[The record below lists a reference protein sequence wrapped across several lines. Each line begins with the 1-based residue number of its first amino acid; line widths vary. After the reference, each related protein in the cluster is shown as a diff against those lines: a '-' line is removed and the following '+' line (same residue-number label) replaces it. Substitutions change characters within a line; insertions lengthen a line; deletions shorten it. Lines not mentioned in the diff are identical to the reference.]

1 MSSKDKGLTRFL
13 QAFFPCSSDSRA
25 DQLIILT
32 ADFPSMKG
40 RLRNLVAAVV
50 LLQLSLL
57 VGVLGFMKV
66 EGYNLINAFYM
77 AVITISTVG
86 FTEVHALSAN
96 GRLFTSIYILI
107 NLGIFAYVVSVIT
120 SYLFE
125 GKLRS
130 IFKDYME
137 DRELNKLKDHVI
149 VCGYGRNGSQACEEL
164 LKSGRDFVV
173 IEKDPEIRQSV
184 PSTTGFQFLI
194 ADATAD
200 SNLKLA
206 GIERAAVIIITTP
219 SDAANVFITLTARAL
234 KPDIYIISRASEQ
247 QTEEKLYRAGA
258 NQVIMPDNLGG
269 MFMAQMVTKPVVIEF
284 LDLLT
289 GRGGSAYRLEA
300 VHFDHLRPRYKDKT
314 LKQLNIPEETGCTVI
329 GVKDNIKG
337 LIPSPRP
344 ETFIGVDDTLIVLGS
359 DDQLA
364 KMIRQFTVNG
374 R

>member
-1 MSSKDKGLTRFL
+1 
-13 QAFFPCSSDSRA
+13 
-25 DQLIILT
+25 
-32 ADFPSMKG
+32 MKG
-40 RLRNLVAAVV
+40 RLRNLITAIV
-50 LLQLSLL
+50 LLQFSLL
-57 VGVLGFMKV
+57 IGVLGFMKV
-66 EGYNLINAFYM
+66 EGYDLMNAFYM

-86 FTEVHALSAN
+86 FTEVQELSPN
-96 GRLFTSIYILI
+96 GRLFTSAYILV

-130 IFKDYME
+130 IFKDYMV
-137 DRELNKLKDHVI
+137 DRELNKLKNHVI

-164 LKSGRDFVV
+164 LKSGREFVV
-173 IEKDPEIRQSV
+173 IEKDPEVRQSV
-184 PSTTGFQFLI
+184 PSSASFPLLI
-194 ADATAD
+194 GDATAD
-200 SNLKLA
+200 SKLKLA
-206 GIERAAVIIITTP
+206 GIGRASVIIITTP

-234 KPDIYIISRASEQ
+234 KPDIYIIARASEQ

-289 GRGGSAYRLEA
+289 GRGGSNYRLEA
-300 VHFDHLRPRYKDKT
+300 IHFDNLKPRFKDKT
-314 LKQLNIPEETGCTVI
+314 LKQLNIPEVTGCTVI
-329 GVKDNIKG
+329 GVKDNIQG

-359 DDQLA
+359 ESQLE
-364 KMIRQFTVNG
+364 KMINHYTK
-374 R
+374 

>member
-1 MSSKDKGLTRFL
+1 
-13 QAFFPCSSDSRA
+13 
-25 DQLIILT
+25 
-32 ADFPSMKG
+32 MK
-40 RLRNLVAAVV
+40 RQLRNLVTAIV
-50 LLQLSLL
+50 LLQASLL
-57 VGVLGFMKV
+57 VGVLGFMQV
-66 EGYNLINAFYM
+66 EDYDLMNAFYM

-86 FTEVHALSAN
+86 FTEVNELSPN
-96 GRLFTSIYILI
+96 GRLFTSVYILI
-107 NLGIFAYVVSVIT
+107 NLAIFAYVVSVIT

-130 IFKDYME
+130 IFKDYMV
-137 DRELNKLKDHVI
+137 DRELNKLQDHVI

-164 LKSGRDFVV
+164 LKSGREFVV
-173 IEKDPEIRQSV
+173 IEKDPEVRQSV
-184 PSTTGFQFLI
+184 PSKTGFQFLI

-206 GIERAAVIIITTP
+206 GIERASVIIITTP

-234 KPDIYIISRASEQ
+234 KPDIYIISRASEK

-289 GRGGSAYRLEA
+289 GRGGSDYRLEA
-300 VHFDHLRPRYKDKT
+300 IHFDSLKPQFRDKT
-314 LKQLNIPEETGCTVI
+314 LKQLNIPEVTGCTVI

-337 LIPSPRP
+337 LIPSPKR
-344 ETFIGVDDTLIVLGS
+344 ETFIGEDDTLIVLGS
-359 DDQLA
+359 EEQLER
-364 KMIRQFTVNG
+364 MIKHYTNPIS
-374 R
+374 

>member
-1 MSSKDKGLTRFL
+1 
-13 QAFFPCSSDSRA
+13 
-25 DQLIILT
+25 
-32 ADFPSMKG
+32 MKG
-40 RLRNLVAAVV
+40 QLRNLMTAIV
-50 LLQLSLL
+50 LLLISLL
-57 VGVLGFMKV
+57 IGVFGFI
-66 EGYNLINAFYM
+66 LIEDYDLLNAFYM

-86 FTEVHALSAN
+86 FTEVKELSPI
-96 GRLFTSIYILI
+96 GRLFTSVYILL
-107 NLGIFAYVVSVIT
+107 NLGIFAYVVSVI
-120 SYLFE
+120 SAYLFE

-130 IFKDYME
+130 IFKDFMV

-164 LKSGRDFVV
+164 LKSGKEFVV

-184 PSTTGFQFLI
+184 PSSSAFQFLI

-206 GIERAAVIIITTP
+206 GIERASVIIITTP

-234 KPDIYIISRASEQ
+234 KPDIYIISRASEN

-289 GRGGSAYRLEA
+289 GRGGNNYRLEA
-300 VHFDHLRPRYKDKT
+300 IHFDNLKSQFRDKT
-314 LKQLNIPEETGCTVI
+314 LRQLNIPEKTGCTVI

-337 LIPSPRP
+337 LIPSPSAN
-344 ETFIGVDDTLIVLGS
+344 TFIGVDDTLIVLGS
-359 DDQLA
+359 DQQLQ
-364 KMIRQFTVNG
+364 KMVEHFTKLK
-374 R
+374 